1 MDDLSYG
8 WRSQVTPRGAA
19 GGASRALRGTG
30 RAGVLAAGL
39 AALGLVACGD
49 GPTEPPPNGNQNPP
63 GVPSVGDTLRF
74 FMAVQPDLTV
84 DCQDTTNVILG
95 VVRDVGDGFAVVE
108 DTAVTPDLMDY
119 EVLNF
124 ELDEVVFP
132 TATEYWGTPADLDE
146 NERVIVLFTAEV
158 NRLTEE
164 GSDTFIA
171 GFFWPGDLSSQS
183 ACPASNTGEV
193 LYLLAPDPTGEF
205 GDAVSADAARRN
217 ARGVVAHEF
226 QHLLTA
232 QQRVTKGGG
241 SFADLETTWLSEGFA
256 HIAEEVAGLAV
267 AELPLYSNITFSQA
281 VSDAN
286 AFNSYHLSNFV
297 RLAHFFT
304 DPANTRTVADEDPG
318 GFGSLRMRGWGWI
331 LLRWVADQYVGSG
344 SLGQVSASGSVG
356 GGGSTIDAS
365 ASNAASTPEMGEIE
379 IVRGP
384 DAVRSF
390 QLTGGTTGRTY
401 MLAVQSADTTAG
413 ATVPMRLRVTPEGS
427 SAIHASASLSAGAS
441 STGGVLSR
449 EERIGLGEARLK
461 ENMHRE
467 LERVRPAF
475 LRQPQSRV
483 LRSVGPSTSLSA
495 AQAAEAALF
504 LELSQGNPG
513 QPDGTGVRN
522 LLRALREVTGETVA
536 WEDLLGLFSSMPA
549 VTDTDASPVA
559 PETQITTW
567 DLRDIFE
574 GLHNANWQGDRPEVF
589 DQPYPLEL
597 TQIDL
602 NGSAQTVEFEVNA
615 SAQKYFLLS
624 GEALTPDATVEL
636 TTLAGGTLPAS
647 SEPQVTVVR
656 LE

>member
-1 MDDLSYG
+1 MHDLRYG
-8 WRSQVTPRGAA
+8 RRRHRMSRGIRRP
-19 GGASRALRGTG
+19 GRGT
-30 RAGVLAAGL
+30 AVLAAL
-39 AALGLVACGD
+39 TALGLVACRGD
-49 GPTEPPPNGNQNPP
+49 GPTEPPPNGNNQNPP

-74 FMAVQPDLTV
+74 FMAVQPDLSV
-84 DCQDTTNVILG
+84 DCQDTDNVIAA
-95 VVRDVGDGFAVVE
+95 VVRDVGDGFALVE
-108 DTAVTPDLMDY
+108 DTAVTPGLMDY
-119 EVLNF
+119 DALNF
-124 ELDEVVFP
+124 ELDEIVFP

-146 NERVIVLFTAEV
+146 NDRVIVLFTAEV

-171 GFFWPGDLSSQS
+171 GFFWPGDLSTQS
-183 ACPASNTGEV
+183 ACPASNAGEI
-193 LYLLAPDPTGEF
+193 LYLLAPDPAGEF

-241 SFADLETTWLSEGFA
+241 SFADLENTWLSEGFA

-267 AELPLYSNITFSQA
+267 GGFTVGSNITFSQA
-281 VSDAN
+281 LQSEQHVT

-304 DPANTRTVADEDPG
+304 DPSNTRTLADEDPG
-318 GFGSLRMRGWGWI
+318 GFGSLRLRGWGWI
-331 LLRWVADQYVGSG
+331 LLRWVADQYAGPGSLGHLSGSG
-344 SLGQVSASGSVG
+344 SSADAAFAGEAPTSG
-356 GGGSTIDAS
+356 
-365 ASNAASTPEMGEIE
+365 AASTPELGEIE

-390 QLTGGTTGRTY
+390 QLDGGTAGRTY

-427 SAIHASASLSAGAS
+427 SAIHAGAS
-441 STGGVLSR
+441 RSVSGAPTGGLLTR
-449 EERIGLGEARLK
+449 EERISLGEARLK
-461 ENMHRE
+461 SNMQRE

-475 LRQPQSRV
+475 LRQRESRIF
-483 LRSVGPSTSLSA
+483 RSVRPSASLSA
-495 AQAAEAALF
+495 GQAAEAALF
-504 LELSQGNPG
+504 LELSRGNPG
-513 QPDGTGVRN
+513 QPDGRGVRN
-522 LLRALREVTGETVA
+522 LVRALEEVTGQSIA

-559 PETQITTW
+559 PETQIRTW

-574 GLHNANWQGDRPEVF
+574 GLHNANWQGDRPAVF
-589 DQPYPLEL
+589 DQPYPLQL
-597 TQIDL
+597 TEIDL
-602 NGSAQTVEFEVNA
+602 NGGVETVQFEVNA
-615 SAQKYFLLS
+615 SAQRYFLLS
-624 GEALTPDATVEL
+624 GDALTPNATVEL
-636 TTLAGGTLPAS
+636 STQAGGTLPAS